1 MQFGFSPL
9 DAAMSY
15 TLFPI
20 LLILLF
26 LMISWTGTQYLP
38 LFILRPLPSFQLFWC
53 ILLFLWNLALSSSI
67 ASIASTLTFHPL
79 CVISPSLFLL
89 HVSSSSTPPLITSV
103 SIPSFLSHPPSA
115 HFHSSFF
122 IFFLSDVWFIVSVL
136 GLIHEYF
143 TRTKYKFFGGK

>member
-38 LFILRPLPSFQLFWC
+38 LFMLRPLPSFQLFWC
-53 ILLFLWNLALSSSI
+53 ILLFLWNLAVSSSI

-89 HVSSSSTPPLITSV
+89 HVSSSPLLHSLHLYPFH
-103 SIPSFLSHPPSA
+103 PSFHTLPQLTFTVLFLFFFVRRMIHSFSA
-115 HFHSSFF
+115 RTDTW
-122 IFFLSDVWFIVSVL
+122 IF
-136 GLIHEYF
+136 
-143 TRTKYKFFGGK
+143 YKDQI